1 MRPKT
6 SPDSATCARATA
18 AEGIAAVVT
27 HIVAHNRGLIAH
39 RGFADYCD
47 LIDGTRG
54 GGGRFTW
61 TAAMVIE
68 FIS

>member
-39 RGFADYCD
+39 RGFAD
-47 LIDGTRG
+47 
-54 GGGRFTW
+54 
-61 TAAMVIE
+61 
-68 FIS
+68 